1 MRYAKGHKDETH
13 KHIVKIASQRFREEG
28 IEKIGVAALM
38 EHAGLTVGGFYSHFK
53 SKEELVREAVG
64 SAADETLCRIF
75 GSTEGG
81 EKNSLRRVLELYLS
95 VDHRDHPSTGC
106 VVASL
111 ASELKNRPA
120 KTRTIIAKKTT
131 DFIERIA
138 DRLSSRASAET
149 RLRVAGSIWAVMVG
163 TLQLSRIVPNR
174 VLSTQLLNDGIANA
188 LRLASEVDKSN
199 AA

>member
-13 KHIVKIASQRFREEG
+13 KHIVTIASQRFREEG
-28 IEKIGVAALM
+28 IEKVGVAALM

-75 GSTEGG
+75 GRTEDGD
-81 EKNSLRRVLELYLS
+81 KISLRRVLELYLS
-95 VDHRDHPSTGC
+95 VDHRDGASTGC
-106 VVASL
+106 VVAAL
-111 ASELKNRPA
+111 ASELRNRPA
-120 KTRTIIAKKTT
+120 KTRAIIANKTMN
-131 DFIERIA
+131 FIERIA
-138 DRLSSRASAET
+138 DRLSSRASAVT
-149 RLRVAGSIWAVMVG
+149 RLRVASSIWAVMVG
-163 TLQLSRIVPNR
+163 TLQLSRIVPDQE
-174 VLSTQLLNDGIANA
+174 LSKQLLKDGIANA